1 MNPTRKIQLAR
12 AAIALAERS
21 EGTKF
26 LSRCQAHADQAEYL
40 LKRSYLQS
48 LGAVRLLRLA
58 ENMK

>member
-1 MNPTRKIQLAR
+1 MTRRLQLAR

-26 LSRCQAHADQAEYL
+26 QARCQAHADEAKRL

-48 LGAVRLLRLA
+48 LGAVRLLTIA
-58 ENMK
+58 ENLK